1 MAITKS
7 TLESLVAKNKP
18 KIGMDQLLE
27 LAARNRSKIEERA
40 PEVLPNDEGLRKIT
54 ERAVATTN
62 ARTTPE
68 CIAACISGEAAVAVY
83 CAQIL
88 KGPDLSDLHPL
99 TIDNIGKQ
107 WARQSIRCISRSVLD
122 SFHPKASAGRKSVL
136 PVDEAERLL
145 EIVNRRMAREG
156 GRESAEFWRQ
166 AKQGLEEYVE
176 SWSKLQREEA
186 INAWR

>member
-40 PEVLPNDEGLRKIT
+40 PEVLPNDEGLRKST

-122 SFHPKASAGRKSVL
+122 SFHPNASAGRKSVL
-136 PVDEAERLL
+136 PMDEAERLL
-145 EIVNRRMAREG
+145 EIVNRRLARES
-156 GRESAEFWRQ
+156 GRESAEFWRH